1 MFPFTIYD
9 SPFTRT
15 HAVPGLKFQ
24 REVRVIIPPI
34 LNPAGIY
41 IHIPFCRSR
50 CSYCDFATGI
60 YNVDAA
66 ERYVASVAREID
78 SYTDTS
84 TPAQADAI
92 YFGGGTPSLL
102 TPDQLKLLLDAVHR
116 RFQVAKD
123 VEVTLEMNPGT
134 VTEEILDAFRG
145 LGVNRASF
153 GAQTFND
160 YELARLGRS
169 HTAQQT
175 RETFRQLRKTGFDN
189 VSFDLIAGLPGQT
202 VEQWKRNVDEALSM
216 RPEHLSFYL
225 LEVHEGTPLANHIRT
240 GLQPT
245 PDEELAAEM
254 YELMLDQ
261 ASAAGYT
268 HYEISNLSLPGYESR
283 HNTKYWTGEPYYG
296 FGCSAHSYDGIASR
310 WSNERDVGGYVELIT
325 AGKSPIV
332 ERRELNDADRQ
343 SEAVFL
349 GLRMMDGYNVREY
362 QDRFG
367 VDLIE
372 RHRDDFKRFYDAGLI
387 ELHNHVLRLTR
398 SGALL
403 SNEVFAA
410 FV

>member
-1 MFPFTIYD
+1 MRGACYNSVT
-9 SPFTRT
+9 
-15 HAVPGLKFQ
+15 LK
-24 REVRVIIPPI
+24 
-34 LNPAGIY
+34 PAGIY

-66 ERYVASVAREID
+66 ERYVTSVAREID
-78 SYTDTS
+78 SYTE
-84 TPAQADAI
+84 TPTTVSVDSI

-102 TPDQLKLLLDAVHR
+102 SSDQLELLRNAVHR
-116 RFQVAKD
+116 RFQVAD
-123 VEVTLEMNPGT
+123 DIEVTLEMNPGT
-134 VTEEILDAFRG
+134 VTEEILAAFRR

-175 RETFRQLRKTGFDN
+175 RETFRQLRNTGFDN

-202 VEQWKRNVDEALSM
+202 VEQWKRNVDEALSL

-225 LEVHEGTPLANHIRT
+225 LEVHEGTPLANHIKT

-261 ASAAGYT
+261 ASAAGYR

-283 HNTKYWTGEPYYG
+283 HNTKYWTGAPYFG

-310 WSNERDVGGYVELIT
+310 WSNERDTGGYVELIA

-332 ERRELNDADRQ
+332 ERRQLNEDDRQ

-362 QDRFG
+362 RNRFG

-387 ELHNHVLRLTR
+387 ELNNDVLRLTR

>member
-1 MFPFTIYD
+1 
-9 SPFTRT
+9 
-15 HAVPGLKFQ
+15 
-24 REVRVIIPPI
+24 
-34 LNPAGIY
+34 
-41 IHIPFCRSR
+41 
-50 CSYCDFATGI
+50 
-60 YNVDAA
+60 
-66 ERYVASVAREID
+66 VASVAREID
-78 SYTDTS
+78 SYTETS
-84 TPAQADAI
+84 TPNHVDAI

-102 TPDQLKLLLDAVHR
+102 TSTQLELLLDAVHR
-116 RFQVAKD
+116 RFQVADD

-134 VTEEILDAFRG
+134 VTEETLTAFRT

-160 YELARLGRS
+160 HELARLGRS

-175 RETFRQLRKTGFDN
+175 RETFRQLRNAGFEN
-189 VSFDLIAGLPGQT
+189 VSFDLIAGLPGQS
-202 VEQWKRNVDEALSM
+202 VGEWQRNIDEALSM

-245 PDEELAAEM
+245 PDEELAVEM
-254 YELMLDQ
+254 YELMLDH
-261 ASAAGYT
+261 AGAAGYR
-268 HYEISNLSLPGYESR
+268 HYEISNLSRPGNESR
-283 HNTKYWTGEPYYG
+283 HNTKYWIGAPYFG
-296 FGCSAHSYDGIASR
+296 FGCSAHSYDGIANR
-310 WSNERDVGGYVELIT
+310 WSNERDVAGYVELMA

-332 ERRELNDADRQ
+332 ETRQLNEDDRQ

-349 GLRMMDGYNVREY
+349 GLRMMEGYNVRDY

-372 RHRDDFKRFYDAGLI
+372 RHRDNLKRFYDAGLI
-387 ELHNHVLRLTR
+387 ELNNDVLKLTR